1 VKIGFITYGCKVNRY
16 ETERIKQALLGGGNT
31 ESTEPDV
38 YVINT
43 CTVTGTIDREIARKI
58 RQIKHNNK
66 KVLLTGCLA
75 ERGDRA
81 GFEGLAD
88 WIVPNSGKCS
98 VEAYPPEITAGAPAA
113 SPGEVLKSF
122 SNINKA
128 FIKIEDGCNRF
139 CSYCEIPFVR
149 GSAVR
154 SRDSK
159 EILEEISALSRAGY
173 EEIVLTGINLGL
185 FGAEKNEPAA
195 LLGLLEKIKK
205 LGLPLRVRLSSIGPR
220 DISAGI
226 IAFAAENPGFLCPH
240 FHMSAQSGSD
250 DVLKMMG
257 RPYTAEYYT
266 DKARAVVSAVPR
278 AAVTTDIITGF
289 PGETEKM
296 HMETV
301 EFIKKTSLSRIHVFT
316 YSDRPDTTA

>member
-16 ETERIKQALLGGGNT
+16 ETEKIKQALLGGGNT

-43 CTVTGTIDREIARKI
+43 CTVTGRIDKEIARKI
-58 RQIKHNNK
+58 RQIKSRNK

-75 ERGDRA
+75 ERGGRA

-98 VEAYPPEITAGAPAA
+98 VEAYPQEITAGAPESA
-113 SPGEVLKSF
+113 PGDVLRNF

-154 SRDSK
+154 SRGRS
-159 EILEEISALSRAGY
+159 EILEEISVLSRGGY
-173 EEIVLTGINLGL
+173 EEIILTGINLGL
-185 FGAEKNEPAA
+185 FGA
-195 LLGLLEKIKK
+195 
-205 LGLPLRVRLSSIGPR
+205 
-220 DISAGI
+220 
-226 IAFAAENPGFLCPH
+226 
-240 FHMSAQSGSD
+240 
-250 DVLKMMG
+250 
-257 RPYTAEYYT
+257 
-266 DKARAVVSAVPR
+266 
-278 AAVTTDIITGF
+278 
-289 PGETEKM
+289 
-296 HMETV
+296 
-301 EFIKKTSLSRIHVFT
+301 
-316 YSDRPDTTA
+316 